1 MRLLSP
7 FSVNFMEPDLV
18 APCQL
23 QVLGGLY
30 DAQDPRVKDIGPY
43 EVFRHFCS
51 PPALLHQKILVG
63 K

>member
-7 FSVNFMEPDLV
+7 FSVNFTEPELV
-18 APCQL
+18 VPCQL

-30 DAQDPRVKDIGPY
+30 DAQDPRVKDLGAC
-43 EVFRHFCS
+43 EVFKHFCS
-51 PPALLHQKILVG
+51 PPALLPQKTLVG